1 MLLGAMLCVVSDDLD
16 RVQQCLSK
24 IEREEP
30 LPMPAEW
37 NEPQLP
43 GARYFS
49 EKAQSFLL
57 KVQTYFKETPE
68 FTTQQ

>member
-1 MLLGAMLCVVSDDLD
+1 VPT
-16 RVQQCLSK
+16 K

>member
-1 MLLGAMLCVVSDDLD
+1 
-16 RVQQCLSK
+16 
-24 IEREEP
+24 
-30 LPMPAEW
+30 MPAEW